1 MLLRLLP
8 TMLRFP
14 KLPLPAARRTAAACP
29 AAQAARTILVFGDS
43 LSAGYGIRQDA
54 SWPALLARRLQEKK
68 LDYSVVNASI
78 SGETSA
84 GGRTRIAAALR
95 TGTRHRWSSS
105 PSAPT
110 TACVACRW
118 RSCATTSAPSSPA
131 PRRSKAQVLLVGQ
144 RIPPN
149 YGAYALQFHQVF
161 GAVAKAR
168 KAALVDFLLAGVATT
183 PQLFQADNL
192 HPTAAA
198 QPLLL
203 DNVWQGLAPLLK

>member
-1 MLLRLLP
+1 
-8 TMLRFP
+8 MLRFP
-14 KLPLPAARRTAAACP
+14 ILRSLLLAGLLLLAP

-84 GGRTRIAAALR
+84 GGRTRIAAALNKY
-95 TGTRHRWSSS
+95 S
-105 PSAPT
+105 PQVVIIALGANDGLRGLPLAQLRANLSAI
-110 TACVACRW
+110 VA
-118 RSCATTSAPSSPA
+118 SAQKN
-131 PRRSKAQVLLVGQ
+131 KAQVLLVGQ

-149 YGAYALQFHQVF
+149 YGAYANEFHKTF
-161 GAVAKAR
+161 GAVAAAHQ
-168 KAALVDFLLAGVATT
+168 AALVDFLLAGVATEAR
-183 PQLFQADNL
+183 LFQADNL

-203 DNVWQGLAPLLK
+203 DNVWQGLAPLLE